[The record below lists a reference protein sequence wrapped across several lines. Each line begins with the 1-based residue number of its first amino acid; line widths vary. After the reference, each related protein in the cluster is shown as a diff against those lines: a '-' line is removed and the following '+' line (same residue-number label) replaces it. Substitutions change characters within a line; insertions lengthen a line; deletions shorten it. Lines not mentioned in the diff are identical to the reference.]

1 MRTLKTS
8 ACNHTPF
15 RQTRLVSALLI
26 TLALLVPLRTPSTAS
41 ATSAPTESTIVL
53 ETAGAPFLQSTIQ
66 VVKSQAQSG
75 KKLTREQSTQL
86 ITAANRMRRIL
97 TIRKQ

>member
-8 ACNHTPF
+8 ARNHTTF
-15 RQTRLVSALLI
+15 RQTRLVCVLLI
-26 TLALLVPLRTPSTAS
+26 TLALLVPLRNPFAAS

-53 ETAGAPFLQSTIQ
+53 ETAGAPFLQGTTQ

-75 KKLTREQSTQL
+75 KKLTPEQSTQL
-86 ITAANRMRRIL
+86 ITAANQIKTDL
-97 TIRKQ
+97 GCP